1 MRTILASA
9 AEGRRTA
16 LLLALLGGSLTEPE
30 DFVREGFPQA
40 LRDHGIYADLSMSEM
55 KMAWFADGSVVSRIR
70 DAVVAPARARGH
82 THIWMAGISL
92 GALAALC
99 YAARHEED
107 LAGVTL
113 ITPYPATRDVLREIE
128 AAGGLANW
136 RPTLPPEGDLER
148 EAWLWLIG
156 HDSRRAPQVHCYLAS
171 GDRFAEGQ
179 RQMAQALDPACVRE
193 LPGGHDWT
201 AWRSLWSEFLTD
213 GKAML
218 Q

>member
-40 LRDHGIYADLSMSEM
+40 LRDRGIAADLSLSEM

-70 DAVVAPARARGH
+70 DSVVDPAKARGH
-82 THIWMAGISL
+82 ARIWMAGISL

-99 YAARHEED
+99 YAARHEDD

-113 ITPYPATRDVLREIE
+113 ITPYPATREVLREIE
-128 AAGGLANW
+128 AAGGLSQW
-136 RPTLPPEGDLER
+136 RPTVPPEGDLER
-148 EAWLWLIG
+148 EAWRWLIG
-156 HDSRRAPQVHCYLAS
+156 RDSRRPPQVRCYLAS

-193 LPGGHDWT
+193 LPGGHDWA
-201 AWRSLWSEFLTD
+201 AWRLLWSEFLRD
-213 GKAML
+213 GKAVL

>member
-9 AEGRRTA
+9 ADGRRTA

-40 LRDHGIYADLSMSEM
+40 LRDHGIDADLTMSAM

-70 DAVVAPARARGH
+70 DAVVDPAKARGN
-82 THIWMAGISL
+82 TRIWMAGISL

-99 YAARHEED
+99 YAARHEDD
-107 LAGVTL
+107 LEGVTL

-128 AAGGLANW
+128 AAGGIAQW
-136 RPTLPPEGDLER
+136 QPSVPPEGDLER
-148 EAWLWLIG
+148 EAWRWLIG
-156 HDSRRAPQVHCYLAS
+156 HDSHRPPQVRCYLAS
-171 GDRFAEGQ
+171 DDRFAEGQ

-193 LPGGHDWT
+193 IPGGHDWP
-201 AWRSLWSEFLTD
+201 AWRALWSEFLAD
-213 GKAML
+213 GKAEL